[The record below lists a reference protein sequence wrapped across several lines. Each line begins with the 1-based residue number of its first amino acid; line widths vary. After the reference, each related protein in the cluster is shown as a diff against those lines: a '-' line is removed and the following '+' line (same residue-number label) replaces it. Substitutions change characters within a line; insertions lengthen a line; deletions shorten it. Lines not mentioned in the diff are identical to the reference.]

1 MKSHPHARAVQR
13 SPGVRCG
20 LPQDG
25 STVIGEVAG
34 AVDRD
39 GTTRRS
45 AMPSSQTFVS
55 IVQATL
61 GSAATER
68 MSALYLPQY
77 AAAMVTVTLATG
89 VGMALV

>member
-1 MKSHPHARAVQR
+1 MVPAICLPAALLAFRAGLVVDD
-13 SPGVRCG
+13 PLVR
-20 LPQDG
+20 LLLMIMP
-25 STVIGEVAG
+25 
-34 AVDRD
+34 
-39 GTTRRS
+39 

-77 AAAMVTVTLATG
+77 AAAMLTVTLATG
-89 VGMALV
+89 TGMALV

>member
-1 MKSHPHARAVQR
+1 MVGAHGLCPPSASPPHCSPSFRANLVVDD
-13 SPGVRCG
+13 PLVR
-20 LPQDG
+20 LLLMIMP
-25 STVIGEVAG
+25 
-34 AVDRD
+34 
-39 GTTRRS
+39 

-89 VGMALV
+89 MGMALV

>member
-1 MKSHPHARAVQR
+1 MIAFATSGRGLVVDDPL
-13 SPGVRCG
+13 VR
-20 LPQDG
+20 LLLMIMP
-25 STVIGEVAG
+25 
-34 AVDRD
+34 
-39 GTTRRS
+39 

-77 AAAMVTVTLATG
+77 AAAMLTVTAVLDCLELAVVESEF
-89 VGMALV
+89 VGL

>member
-1 MKSHPHARAVQR
+1 MLAFRANLVVDD
-13 SPGVRCG
+13 PLVR
-20 LPQDG
+20 LLLMIMP
-25 STVIGEVAG
+25 
-34 AVDRD
+34 
-39 GTTRRS
+39 

-77 AAAMVTVTLATG
+77 AAAMLTVTLATG
-89 VGMALV
+89 MGMALV

>member
-1 MKSHPHARAVQR
+1 MIMP
-13 SPGVRCG
+13 
-20 LPQDG
+20 
-25 STVIGEVAG
+25 
-34 AVDRD
+34 
-39 GTTRRS
+39 

-55 IVQATL
+55 IEQATL